1 MGSLALFVVKAGG
14 FLPGEPEKVTR
25 TAFSK
30 EKAGRVRAAG
40 NVPREEHPTSRE
52 LKRIKN
58 KLNNWSFH
66 AKRLGFMVFSRENNL
81 KSAFLSRRAGMPTV
95 KAAGL
100 FKVELRSL
108 KAGFPVKDRWHREP
122 PVLALSGY

>member
-1 MGSLALFVVKAGG
+1 MGSLAFFVVKAGG

-52 LKRIKN
+52 LKRLFLVGEPECRPLKRQGSS
-58 KLNNWSFH
+58 KLN
-66 AKRLGFMVFSRENNL
+66 
-81 KSAFLSRRAGMPTV
+81 
-95 KAAGL
+95 
-100 FKVELRSL
+100 
-108 KAGFPVKDRWHREP
+108 
-122 PVLALSGY
+122 

>member
-40 NVPREEHPTSRE
+40 NVPREEHPASRE
-52 LKRIKN
+52 LKRLSWI
-58 KLNNWSFH
+58 NNWSFH
-66 AKRLGFMVFSRENNL
+66 AKRLGFMVFF
-81 KSAFLSRRAGMPTV
+81 A
-95 KAAGL
+95 
-100 FKVELRSL
+100 
-108 KAGFPVKDRWHREP
+108 
-122 PVLALSGY
+122 

>member
-1 MGSLALFVVKAGG
+1 
-14 FLPGEPEKVTR
+14 
-25 TAFSK
+25 
-30 EKAGRVRAAG
+30 
-40 NVPREEHPTSRE
+40 
-52 LKRIKN
+52 
-58 KLNNWSFH
+58 
-66 AKRLGFMVFSRENNL
+66 MVFSRENNL